1 MSAEPHQEYDDNLMA
16 LLEGVWGEGYMSPGG
31 NDEVDRYLTGVD
43 LRGLS
48 VLDIGCGLGGIDI
61 HLVRQHQVAKVTGI
75 DIEQWLIDRCL
86 GLAQKYGIEAQ
97 TEFICVD
104 PGPLPFADAS
114 FEAVTSK
121 DSIIHIADKH
131 SLAADVYRVLR
142 AGGWFAASDWLA
154 GYEDQPSVEM
164 QAYIDAEGLDFN
176 LASAQNYRQA
186 LEQAG
191 FVDIEIVDRNQWY
204 REQAR
209 LERDQLGG
217 ALGKGLSSKVGDEF
231 LEQQID
237 VWDKMIIALDQ
248 GQLRPTHL
256 RCRKPG

>member
-1 MSAEPHQEYDDNLMA
+1 
-16 LLEGVWGEGYMSPGG
+16 
-31 NDEVDRYLTGVD
+31 
-43 LRGLS
+43 
-48 VLDIGCGLGGIDI
+48 
-61 HLVRQHQVAKVTGI
+61 
-75 DIEQWLIDRCL
+75 
-86 GLAQKYGIEAQ
+86 
-97 TEFICVD
+97 
-104 PGPLPFADAS
+104 
-114 FEAVTSK
+114 
-121 DSIIHIADKH
+121 
-131 SLAADVYRVLR
+131 
-142 AGGWFAASDWLA
+142 
-154 GYEDQPSVEM
+154 M

-217 ALGKGLSSKVGDEF
+217 ALGKGLSSQVGDEF